1 MGLLTWMF
9 GKRDGESPTARRPFK
24 RTYQGVQV
32 GRLTSSWQAGN
43 LSADEEIRRSLR
55 LLRARCRERRRN
67 DDYAKRFVGLVKRN
81 VIGATGIQ
89 LQNKAR
95 DTDGTLDKRA
105 NDIVEEAFKRWG
117 KKGSCDVTGRLSW
130 RNALNLYVETL
141 AIDGEVLVRL
151 VGNWNR
157 NPDRFAIQFLDTD
170 LLDEDYYGEFNGNRV
185 RMGVEIDDWGRPVA
199 YHLFTVHPSEGYAKG
214 TRRYVRVPAA
224 EIVHDF
230 LPERASQN
238 RGVPWMASPLLRMH
252 MLGGYE
258 DAEITAARIGA
269 SKMGFFTRAADGE
282 GYEGEEDPQGELIM
296 DAQPGSFEQLPPGVQ
311 LQEWDPDHPNA
322 NFGTFVKSTLRGI
335 ASGLDVSYNALAN
348 DLEGVNYSSIRAGVQ
363 EDREAWKA
371 LQEHIIES
379 FCTPVFS
386 AWLTSGL
393 MSGAIG
399 LPPAKLSKWD
409 AATWQ
414 GRRWDWVDPQKEQN
428 AHSDAVNNRFKSRSQ
443 IIRESGRDPDE
454 VWEEIAQEE
463 AKLRQLGILP
473 IPTTS
478 KDAVNGNPQEND

>member
-1 MGLLTWMF
+1 MGLINWMF
-9 GKRDGESPTARRPFK
+9 GKRALPASPAPRK
-24 RTYQGVQV
+24 RGYQGAQV
-32 GRLTSSWQAGN
+32 GRLTASWAASN
-43 LSADEEIRRSLR
+43 LSADEEIKRSLR

-67 DDYAKRFVGLVKRN
+67 DDYAKRFIGLVKRN
-81 VIGATGIQ
+81 VIGSTGIQ

-95 DTDGTLDKRA
+95 DMDGTLDKRA
-105 NDIVEEAFKRWG
+105 NDIIEDRFKRWG

-130 RNALNLYVETL
+130 IDACNLYVETL

-157 NPDRFAIQFLDTD
+157 NPDRFAIQFLDSD
-170 LLDEDYYGEFNGNRV
+170 LLDEDYNAELSNGHRI
-185 RMGVEIDDWGRPVA
+185 RMGVEIDDWGRAAA
-199 YHLFTVHPSEGYAKG
+199 YHLLSAHPSESYVRG
-214 TRRYVRVPAA
+214 TRRYIRVPAS
-224 EIVHDF
+224 EIIHDF
-230 LPERASQN
+230 LPERVNQN

-269 SKMGFFTRAADGE
+269 SKMGFFTRADDGE
-282 GYEGEEDPQGELIM
+282 GYEGEEDSDGAITM
-296 DAQPGSFEQLPPGVQ
+296 DAQPGSFEQLPAGVK
-311 LQEWDPDHPNA
+311 LESWDPDHPNA

-371 LQEHIIES
+371 LQAHIIES
-379 FCTPVFS
+379 FCAPVFT
-386 AWLTSGL
+386 AWLNSGL
-393 MSGAIG
+393 MGGSIG
-399 LPPAKLSKWD
+399 LPPNKIEKFD
-409 AATWQ
+409 AAEWQ
-414 GRRWDWVDPQKEQN
+414 GRRWDWVDPKKEQD

-463 AKLRQLGILP
+463 AKLRSLGILP